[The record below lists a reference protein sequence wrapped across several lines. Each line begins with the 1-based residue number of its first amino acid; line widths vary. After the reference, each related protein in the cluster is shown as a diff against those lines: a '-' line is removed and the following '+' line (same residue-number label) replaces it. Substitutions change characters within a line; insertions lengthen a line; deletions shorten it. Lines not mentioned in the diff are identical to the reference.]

1 MKAKPLIDKDD
12 YVINPAGYFG
22 KKIPFF
28 YPTEGEYTKERGH
41 MNYGVFRAT
50 EYANRKA
57 SGILEAVV
65 VFFYGENQDQK
76 DSAYE
81 ELKKIAETYHKNDE

>member
-1 MKAKPLIDKDD
+1 MKAKPLIDEDD
-12 YVINPAGYFG
+12 YVANPVGYFG

-28 YPTEGEYTKERGH
+28 YPTEGEYSKERGH

-57 SGILEAVV
+57 SEVLDALVA
-65 VFFYGENQDQK
+65 FFYEEDEKQRNT
-76 DSAYE
+76 AYE
-81 ELKKIAETYHKNDE
+81 ELREIAKAYRNEN

>member
-1 MKAKPLIDKDD
+1 MKAKPLIDEDD
-12 YVINPAGYFG
+12 YVTNPAGYFG

-28 YPTEGEYTKERGH
+28 YPTEGKYSKERGH

-57 SGILEAVV
+57 SEVLDALVA
-65 VFFYGENQDQK
+65 FFYEEDEKQRNA
-76 DSAYE
+76 AYE
-81 ELKKIAETYHKNDE
+81 ELREIAKAYRNEN

>member
-28 YPTEGEYTKERGH
+28 YPAEGEYTKERGH

-57 SGILEAVV
+57 GEILDALVT
-65 VFFYGENQDQK
+65 FFYEEDEKQRNA
-76 DSAYE
+76 AYE
-81 ELKKIAETYHKNDE
+81 ELHEIANAYHNEN

>member
-1 MKAKPLIDKDD
+1 MKAKPLIDNND
-12 YVINPAGYFG
+12 YVVNPSDYSGQ
-22 KKIPFF
+22 KIPKF
-28 YPTEGEYTKERGH
+28 YPCSGEYAKERGH

-57 SGILEAVV
+57 CEVLDAVV
-65 VFFYGENQDQK
+65 TLFYGENQGLK

-81 ELKKIAETYHKNDE
+81 ELRRIAEVYHKNDA